1 MKDILISLAEY
12 NRGANANVVGIVRG
26 LDKTVLMEDQG
37 VYYKSILGTLEHI
50 ASSEIG
56 LAKRFHG
63 FFPCA
68 CSAKHPLVLNEMDA
82 IKAGYHDKAEA
93 LYPVLAEADALLVA
107 YVQESAEGNLAK
119 RVSYVNYKGETV
131 ERAFWN
137 MIVHVLNHSTH
148 HRGEISAL
156 LDRKG
161 IKNDYSGFNLYTR

>member
-1 MKDILISLAEY
+1 
-12 NRGANANVVGIVRG
+12 VVGIVRG
-26 LDKTVLMEDQG
+26 LDKAVMMEDQG

-50 ASSEIG
+50 VSSEIG
-56 LAKRFHG
+56 LAKRFNG
-63 FFPCA
+63 FFPCP
-68 CSAKHPLVLNEMDA
+68 CSANHPLVLNEMDA

-107 YVQESAEGNLAK
+107 YVQESAEANLAK
-119 RVSYVNYKGETV
+119 RVSYVNYKGENV

-161 IKNDYSGFNLYTR
+161 VKNDYSGFNLYTR